1 MQSISLKSARKQKK
15 RSGLRTLTELEDDM
29 KNILETPQEIGELI
43 IRQLFEVHYR
53 GGVLK
58 GIQVPVKFEGEEYTI
73 TVKRS
78 NK

>member
-1 MQSISLKSARKQKK
+1 
-15 RSGLRTLTELEDDM
+15 M

-43 IRQLFEVHYR
+43 VRWLLELHYR
-53 GGVLK
+53 DGALK
-58 GIQVPVKFEGEEYTI
+58 GIQVPIKFEGEEYTI

>member
-1 MQSISLKSARKQKK
+1 M
-15 RSGLRTLTELEDDM
+15 ELEGDM
-29 KNILETPQEIGELI
+29 TNTLETLQEIGELI

-53 GGVLK
+53 GGTLK
-58 GIQVPVKFEGEEYTI
+58 GIQVPIEFEGEEYTI